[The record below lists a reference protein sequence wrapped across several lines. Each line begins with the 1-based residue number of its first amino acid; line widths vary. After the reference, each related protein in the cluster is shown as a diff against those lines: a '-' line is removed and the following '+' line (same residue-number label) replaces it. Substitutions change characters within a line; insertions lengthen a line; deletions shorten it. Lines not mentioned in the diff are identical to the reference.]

1 MSIIVAEA
9 LEKTYPGPVEAVR
22 GISFSVEEGEIFALL
37 GPNGAGKSSTV
48 RMLATLARPTA
59 GRAMVAGHDTV
70 REPAA
75 VRREIGYVAQS
86 STVDEQLTGV
96 ENLRLQ
102 GRLFGMRGAALR
114 QRADALLG
122 LLDLEEAAGRLARTY
137 SGGMRRRLDLA
148 MGLIHRPRVL
158 FLDEPSAGLDPE
170 SRATLW
176 SEVTRLAREDGITVL
191 LTTHYLEEA
200 DRYARRVAIVDK
212 GRIVAEGTPAE
223 LKARLEGDAV
233 DIRLGDAA
241 AVAAAQAR
249 LGGLDG
255 IRKTLV
261 DGTALHIRVPDGA
274 RAIPAIVAAL
284 DGVPIEEV
292 TLSRPSLDE
301 VYLSLTG
308 RRFAEADAAGA
319 TGNGSHRS

>member
-1 MSIIVAEA
+1 MSIIDVEA
-9 LEKTYPGPVEAVR
+9 LKKTYPGPVEAVR
-22 GISFSVEEGEIFALL
+22 GISFSVEAGEIFALL

-59 GRAMVAGHDTV
+59 GRAAVAGHDTV
-70 REPAA
+70 REAAA

-86 STVDEQLTGV
+86 STVDEQLTGS
-96 ENLRLQ
+96 ENLLLQ
-102 GRLFGMRGAALR
+102 GRLFGLRGEALR
-114 QRADALLG
+114 TRADALLD

-170 SRATLW
+170 SRSTLW
-176 SEVTRLAREDGITVL
+176 NEVTRLAKEDGITVL

-200 DRYARRVAIVDK
+200 DRYAGRVAIIDR
-212 GRIVAEGTPAE
+212 GRIVAEGTPDD

-233 DIRLGDAA
+233 SIRFREPSLAREGD
-241 AVAAAQAR
+241 VRLAR
-249 LGGLDG
+249 LAGV
-255 IRKTLV
+255 R
-261 DGTALHIRVPDGA
+261 GTIIDDTIVHVRVPDGA
-274 RAIPAIVAAL
+274 RAIPAIVTAL

-292 TLSRPSLDE
+292 TMSRPSLDE
-301 VYLSLTG
+301 VYLSVTG
-308 RRFAEADAAGA
+308 RSFEEADAAGA
-319 TGNGSHRS
+319 PANGKSRK